1 MKSFVQ
7 ITILALFLMCALAQN
22 NRQPRQVGRQPIQ
35 VPRQQTPVQGGIRWY
50 DRNFNQIP
58 NFNAANSAVLSTR
71 PFLRGAN
78 VARVGVHPGGTR
90 FTIVYQDR
98 LNTYQA
104 EVSRPFRT
112 MFWQVNSFVQTP
124 RSNPPQTTPTN
135 PVTPVTPILPPSSTS
150 STIGSTGSL
159 HQGNYVWG
167 GAMNLAWNELVDS
180 FNSRQPLNLS
190 VNNDLGRREAASF
203 NSRPFTTN
211 DLSSDSYYVKSGYGQ
226 STVNQ
231 INQEV
236 RQKFPQK
243 SFSDLTV
250 QLGSRDII
258 SYAYFIKEVQYVNPF
273 DKQVSGFYFIPNTG
287 QSTQVQAFKA
297 NTAVQRNNIEIV
309 NYRND
314 DDFILKFK
322 LKQPNDELYVIKGN
336 SNRQPQEIAQLVSGP
351 SQQGSMT

>member
-1 MKSFVQ
+1 MKTSANITIFILLFICALVQSQANRQSRQ
-7 ITILALFLMCALAQN
+7 ITPAKRVNIN
-22 NRQPRQVGRQPIQ
+22 
-35 VPRQQTPVQGGIRWY
+35 
-50 DRNFNQIP
+50 NFNKIP
-58 NFNAANSAVLSTR
+58 DFARANSAVVSAKPVIMGATIT
-71 PFLRGAN
+71 GAN
-78 VARVGVHPGGTR
+78 AEEIANGTR
-90 FTIVYQDR
+90 YTI
-98 LNTYQA
+98 TYQKGINKYQA
-104 EVSRPFRT
+104 VVLKPKRSNF
-112 MFWQVNSFVQTP
+112 MQVINFVQTP
-124 RSNPPQTTPTN
+124 RSNASQTTPTK

-180 FNSRQPLNLS
+180 FNNRQPLNLS

-243 SFSDLTV
+243 SFSDLAV

-273 DKQVSGFYFIPNTG
+273 DKQASGFYFTTKSG
-287 QSTQVQAFKA
+287 QPTQVQAFKA
-297 NTAVQRNNIEIV
+297 NTVEQRNNIEIV